1 MLAALMEREALADD
15 RADYET
21 QMIYYIARALLGE
34 EFDVPSWLEIT
45 GRTATEKEPEQ
56 TGEEIIGRIIDRLRK
71 GVR

>member
-15 RADYET
+15 RADYEA
-21 QMIYYIARALLGE
+21 QMIYYITRALLGE

-45 GRTATEKEPEQ
+45 GRAATEKEPEQ
-56 TGEEIIGRIIDRLRK
+56 TGEEIISGIIDRLRK

>member
-15 RADYET
+15 RADYEA
-21 QMIYYIARALLGE
+21 QMIYYTARALLGE

-45 GRTATEKEPEQ
+45 GRAATEKEPEQ
-56 TGEEIIGRIIDRLRK
+56 TGEEIIGGIIDRLRK